1 MLNILIRND
10 QNLISIPIKSIIA
23 MINKILEETDC
34 GDKELSVVFVDDETI
49 QNINREFMGR
59 DKPTNVLSF
68 SYERGVDQDYPA
80 FDNPLMG
87 EVVVSVET
95 CARSAEVAG
104 MDPLEEVVFCLI
116 HGIAHLL
123 GYEHV
128 DVEATISRNMET
140 FVKEQYRKYSEIAF
154 CP

>member
-1 MLNILIRND
+1 LLKILIRDD
-10 QNLISIPIKSIIA
+10 QNLVSIPVESIIA
-23 MINKILEETDC
+23 MMKKILEKTDC
-34 GDKELSVVFVDDETI
+34 GDKELSVVFVDDKTI
-49 QNINREFMGR
+49 QDINRKFMGR

-68 SYERGVDQDYPA
+68 SYEHGADQDYPA

-95 CARSAEVAG
+95 CARSAEAAG

-128 DVEATISRNMET
+128 SVEAAISREMET
-140 FVKEQYRKYSEIAF
+140 FVKEQYRKYSEIAL
-154 CP
+154 CK